1 MIRSSSAA
9 GGREDLAL
17 ELAATAARLI
27 AEDGCDYATAK
38 RKAVQLVLG
47 DAAGA
52 RGRLPENDLVE
63 SELRRYL
70 RTFGGQRHATL
81 LAELRTVALALM
93 EYLAPFNP
101 HLVGAVLNGTAT
113 EHSALHLHLFTD
125 SAKDV
130 EIFLLNEGVRFSV
143 DEASE
148 PAGAL
153 ESIHLQV
160 PRRLLKGRTA
170 PLDAVLGVLP
180 TDAVRVSS
188 RFRSSDPS
196 LSPIEQAGR
205 ASLPA
210 LRALLSAAGGGG

>member
-1 MIRSSSAA
+1 MVRSASAA
-9 GGREDLAL
+9 GGREDLTL

-52 RGRLPENDLVE
+52 KRRLPENELVE

-70 RTFGGQRHATL
+70 RTFGGERHAAL
-81 LAELRTVALALM
+81 LTALRTAALALM
-93 EYLAPFNP
+93 EYLTQFNP

-113 EHSALHLHLFTD
+113 EHSALRLHLFTD

-130 EIFLLNEGVRFSV
+130 EIFLLNQGVRFTV
-143 DEASE
+143 DDADE

-160 PRRLLKGRTA
+160 PRRLLAGATA
-170 PLDAVLGVLP
+170 PLDAVLSVLP

-188 RFRSSDPS
+188 RFRSADPS

-205 ASLPA
+205 AGLPA
-210 LRALLSAAGGGG
+210 VRALLAAGSGG